1 MEIKSASL
9 ENLCNFQGG
18 KPAMMDLPYPPV
30 RVEGKNRMYA
40 NLLSVDYCG
49 SVSEL
54 SAIAQYINNEN
65 RISGENCAAAKVIL
79 SIAMAEM
86 MHLQK
91 LGELICLLGGDVDFV
106 AKYCDRKKCM
116 WTPGYLTIPHELKEM
131 LLADVESEKQAV
143 AQYAMHI
150 KMINDACVDAVLQR
164 IIKDE
169 EYHIMLLQALLKG
182 L

>member
-18 KPAMMDLPYPPV
+18 KPAMITALPARPGGRKKPDV
-30 RVEGKNRMYA
+30 WPIC
-40 NLLSVDYCG
+40 SVWTIAA

-65 RISGENCAAAKVIL
+65 RISGENRAAAKVIL

-91 LGELICLLGGDVDFV
+91 LG
-106 AKYCDRKKCM
+106 
-116 WTPGYLTIPHELKEM
+116 
-131 LLADVESEKQAV
+131 
-143 AQYAMHI
+143 
-150 KMINDACVDAVLQR
+150 N
-164 IIKDE
+164 
-169 EYHIMLLQALLKG
+169 
-182 L
+182 